1 MLQWLWLL
9 KPSLDLVR
17 KLPVSYLL
25 TTLLTSTSSSQ
36 ARLRMFPCPGSTTT
50 ISCRV
55 FPDHLITSILAFG
68 SLHDTQRQVFCNY
81 LHAASRPRYV
91 PYAATARTLLGRCV
105 TVAVR
110 HIAPLSFSAS
120 LTRSALLRKLRGQA
134 APCRVG

>member
-1 MLQWLWLL
+1 MYILVQGGRLGRRLDVLRIPPVPLLWTG
-9 KPSLDLVR
+9 V
-17 KLPVSYLL
+17 
-25 TTLLTSTSSSQ
+25 TSSSQ

-55 FPDHLITSILAFG
+55 FPDHLITSITALVRCMTPSGKSSATTFTP
-68 SLHDTQRQVFCNY
+68 H
-81 LHAASRPRYV
+81 SRPRYV